1 MRRELRVPKEP
12 GEEEEHAIICVRH
25 TVLGPVK
32 RRFKKNSTMN
42 GVYDW
47 VGSLNLTPKYFTLSV
62 PTSPAVEI
70 YPDENVEPFSETVL
84 AMLEQDNPLPLSVS
98 DLEVFFYEGQYN
110 PQQLEEAN
118 VESTSLAED
127 NNDLSDK
134 RGATQCLVVR
144 GRAVIR
150 SS

>member
-62 PTSPAVEI
+62 STTPAVEI